1 MKRLFII
8 GLAAMGLALTGCN
21 NDETV
26 EMAKGKAIG
35 FSSFVGKSTRATD
48 VTIANLNSMEVYGWR
63 SDAQGGD
70 VQIFDKQDVTVA
82 ATGEGTYSPLRYWEA
97 NYTYNFEVIA
107 PKAGVNGVEFAAA
120 KDGGKIT
127 FTNNATTDLLY
138 AKAAEKET
146 PGVINAKPAKVD
158 FTFKHQLARVKFTFE
173 NAFPE
178 NAAAKISVKDVKITN
193 AYKNGTTTPAATE
206 ANWTAT
212 EPNLVVAFAPSTE
225 QGLTGL
231 VAGTGKGETE
241 HMYLIPTAKG
251 EAYIVTF
258 TVTLDQN
265 GATTDYNHSVTINT
279 TQVKGSSYNYI
290 ARIDASNIN
299 PDPNGR
305 LYPIEFVA
313 TVEKW
318 NEFNDTEVLSPV
330 PAPGN

>member
-48 VTIANLNSMEVYGWR
+48 VTIANLRSMEVYGWR
-63 SDAQGGD
+63 GD
-70 VQIFDKQDVTVA
+70 VQIFNKQEVA
-82 ATGEGTYSPLRYWEA
+82 VADNGEGTYSLLQYWEPK
-97 NYTYNFEVIA
+97 YTYNFEAIA

-138 AKAAEKET
+138 AKAAEKTMPEK
-146 PGVINAKPAKVD
+146 INAAPDKVN
-158 FTFKHQLARVKFTFE
+158 FTFKHQLARVKFTFM
-173 NAFPE
+173 NAFPA
-178 NAAAKISVKDVKITN
+178 NAAAKISVKNVKITN
-193 AYKNGTTTPAATE
+193 AYKNGTTTPAAAAAA

-212 EPNLVVAFAPSTE
+212 DQTLVVAFAPAG

-231 VAGTGKGETE
+231 VAGTGEGETE
-241 HMYLIPTAKG
+241 HMYLIPTAKE
-251 EAYIVTF
+251 EAYNVTF

-265 GATTDYNHSVTINT
+265 GATTDYNHSVTIKT
-279 TQVKGSSYNYI
+279 TQVKGNSYNYI
-290 ARIDASNIN
+290 AKIDASNIN
-299 PDPNGR
+299 PDPESQ
-305 LYPIEFVA
+305 LYPIEFTA
-313 TVEKW
+313 TVKDW
-318 NEFNDTEVLSPV
+318 NEFNNGEDVHFPV
-330 PAPGN
+330 PATPGN